1 MAELDVVNRVCRK
14 FNVKSLTEQQISAI
28 DALNRGRDTF
38 LGTKTGSGKSLV
50 YESSPV
56 VLGENG
62 VTTVIAPLN
71 SIMSEQIERLDKL
84 GYRAVQISN
93 DTDREAVTNGY
104 FQFVFGSPEYLVGD
118 DKWRD
123 VLRSNIFTP
132 KHNLIVVDEAH
143 TVIQWGLEHDQ
154 EGPFREWFAHI
165 GEMRSLC
172 IGVPLLALTATASP
186 THRRQIMKN
195 LCFRDHSCVILDSPD
210 RPNIKLNVLKVK
222 NNVDLE
228 NVFHWLTTALVEKRE
243 YLQRHLIFCNSIKD
257 CASIYMLFF
266 KNMWI

>member
-1 MAELDVVNRVCRK
+1 MGSIGII
-14 FNVKSLTEQQISAI
+14 FYTKSEASAI

-143 TVIQWGLEHDQ
+143 TVIQW
-154 EGPFREWFAHI
+154 
-165 GEMRSLC
+165 
-172 IGVPLLALTATASP
+172 
-186 THRRQIMKN
+186 
-195 LCFRDHSCVILDSPD
+195 
-210 RPNIKLNVLKVK
+210 
-222 NNVDLE
+222 
-228 NVFHWLTTALVEKRE
+228 
-243 YLQRHLIFCNSIKD
+243 
-257 CASIYMLFF
+257 
-266 KNMWI
+266 